1 MEKVV
6 VQVKNNRAF
15 SLLADMEGRNII
27 KVLKRTPYFP
37 SENKDRATRL
47 SEIRSITEKIN
58 IDLSNF
64 HFNRDEANNYD
75 S

>member
-15 SLLADMEGRNII
+15 RLLEDMEGRNII
-27 KVLKRTPYFP
+27 KVLRRTPYYP
-37 SENKDRATRL
+37 SGNKDRVTRL
-47 SEIRSITEKIN
+47 SEIRSITDKIN

-64 HFNRDEANNYD
+64 HFNRDEANDYD